1 VLAATATARV
11 VRVALTADRQSL
23 VHPGDPVRVT
33 VPGVAAPVTGT
44 VRDIGRVATQPDAGA
59 GNTGPATVPLIVA
72 VRLPAGTPPLDQ
84 APVQVTVTG
93 AERHDVLMVPVTAL
107 LAGPSG
113 GYRVA
118 VLDGTGRRLVTV
130 RPGLYD
136 DGAGTV
142 EVTGDGLAEG
152 SRVEVPAS

>member
-1 VLAATATARV
+1 
-11 VRVALTADRQSL
+11 
-23 VHPGDPVRVT
+23 
-33 VPGVAAPVTGT
+33 
-44 VRDIGRVATQPDAGA
+44 
-59 GNTGPATVPLIVA
+59 
-72 VRLPAGTPPLDQ
+72 
-84 APVQVTVTG
+84 
-93 AERHDVLMVPVTAL
+93 MVPVTAL

-118 VLDGTGRRLVTV
+118 VLDGAGRRLVTV
-130 RPGLYD
+130 QPGLYD